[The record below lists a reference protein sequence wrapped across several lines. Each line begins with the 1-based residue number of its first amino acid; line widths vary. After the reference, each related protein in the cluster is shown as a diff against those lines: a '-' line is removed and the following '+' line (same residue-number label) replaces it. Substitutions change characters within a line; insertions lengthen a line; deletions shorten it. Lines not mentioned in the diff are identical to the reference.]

1 MHNNL
6 LKQTKYLHKSI
17 YIYKLIYI
25 EFNNE
30 SMNDAVNDD
39 DDDDMLPEMKI
50 NYHSFQIT
58 K

>member
-1 MHNNL
+1 
-6 LKQTKYLHKSI
+6 
-17 YIYKLIYI
+17 
-25 EFNNE
+25 
-30 SMNDAVNDD
+30 MNDAVNDDD